1 MNILEAIAAM
11 REGKKVKGKEWF
23 DGYYCF
29 YDNED
34 DNFFLNDPETEY
46 IKVLT
51 VEEFTDLFSFNSV
64 EKLESLEYEIYES
77 EEDKLI
83 KKGKLLDI
91 AMFCDELSF
100 INNKCEESCPIRMFC
115 PQVGNVKRMIMGNEK
130 IKNSDIEA
138 MYKAIK
144 KYRGV

>member
-1 MNILEAIAAM
+1 MNILEAIAVM

-34 DNFFLNDPETEY
+34 DNFFLNDPKTEY

-100 INNKCEESCPIRMFC
+100 INNNCEESCPIRMFC

-144 KYRGV
+144 EYRGV